1 MNNKTMNVIDFFKVN
16 RLSIL
21 ITIFYV
27 SLSLIS
33 VCSVYPDDLFY
44 GEWSWIG
51 ILITLPISIISF
63 GFRFATSEL
72 LYPVF
77 IIQGFMIIP
86 TYFIVS
92 KLISRFKKTDLKN
105 EK

>member
-1 MNNKTMNVIDFFKVN
+1 MNNKTININDFFKTN

-21 ITIFYV
+21 ITVLYV
-27 SLSLIS
+27 GLSLIS

-44 GEWSWIG
+44 GDWSWIG
-51 ILITLPISIISF
+51 ILITFPISIISF

-86 TYFIVS
+86 TYLIVS
-92 KLISRFKKTDLKN
+92 KLIRRFNKKDLKN